1 MGRIYSN
8 SFFHYTQKY
17 DVLVEILKKGF
28 VGSYANEQFP
38 KSNGTIGHLYIP
50 MISFCDIPLSQLQY
64 IVYGNYAIGM
74 SRVWGND
81 QPLCPVSYF
90 PNNRRANFTKFIT
103 DCFDNFPKNALQ
115 YSKILGYVKPVKKFK
130 ENGYAPHRRRD
141 NYIEREWRKI
151 YLKDWLRNSDQYVSF
166 NEKNESPLLNHFIAR
181 FRPTQV
187 DMIIVESEED
197 RENHISKIQSLQQ
210 IGGYHNITDKDRLLL
225 ISKITTID
233 EIKKN
238 Y

>member
-17 DVLVEILKKGF
+17 DVLVAILKNGF
-28 VGSYANEQFP
+28 IGSYANEQFP
-38 KSNGTIGHLYIP
+38 KGDGTIGHLYIP

-81 QPLCPVSYF
+81 LPLCPVSYF
-90 PNNRRANFTKFIT
+90 PNNRRANFTKFIAG
-103 DCFDNFPKNALQ
+103 CFDNFQRNSSHN
-115 YSKILGYVKPVKKFK
+115 SKILGYVKPVKKFK
-130 ENGYAPHRRRD
+130 ENGYATYRRKD

-151 YLKDWLRNSDQYVSF
+151 YLKDWLENSEQYVSF
-166 NEKNESPLLNHFIAR
+166 KEKNEGPLLNHFIAR
-181 FRPTQV
+181 FRPSQV
-187 DMIIVESEED
+187 DMIVVDSEVD
-197 RENHISKIQSLQQ
+197 RENLIFEIKSLKQ
-210 IGGYHNITDKDRLLL
+210 IGGHHNIAEKDRLLL

>member
-17 DVLVEILKKGF
+17 DVLVKILENGF
-28 VGSYANEQFP
+28 IGSYANEQFP
-38 KSNGTIGHLYIP
+38 TNNGTIGHLYIP

-74 SRVWGND
+74 SREWGNTL
-81 QPLCPVSYF
+81 PLCPVSYF
-90 PNNRRANFTKFIT
+90 PNNRKAHFTKFVAN
-103 DCFDNFPKNALQ
+103 CFDNFKRNVAQ
-115 YSKILGYVKPVKKFK
+115 YSKILGYVKPVRKLTEK
-130 ENGYAPHRRRD
+130 GYATHRRKD

-151 YLKDWLRNSDQYVSF
+151 YLKDWLNSLTQYESF
-166 NEKNESPLLNHFIAR
+166 KDKNGSALLKHFIAR
-181 FRPTQV
+181 FRAPQV
-187 DMIIVESEED
+187 DMIVVKSEVE
-197 RENHISKIQSLQQ
+197 RENLIAVINSLKK
-210 IGGYHNITDKDRLLL
+210 IGGHPNIRSKDKMLL
-225 ISKITTID
+225 ISKISTID

>member
-17 DVLVEILKKGF
+17 DVLVEILKNGF

-38 KSNGTIGHLYIP
+38 KNDGTIGHLYIP
-50 MISFCDIPLSQLQY
+50 MISFCDIPLSRLQY

-81 QPLCPVSYF
+81 LPLCPVSYF
-90 PNNRRANFTKFIT
+90 PNNRRANLTRFIT
-103 DCFDNFPKNALQ
+103 HCFDDFHSNNSLYA
-115 YSKILGYVKPVKKFK
+115 KILGYVKPVKKYK
-130 ENGYAPHRRRD
+130 ENGYAVGRRKD

-151 YLKDWLRNSDQYVSF
+151 YLKDWIEGPERYASF
-166 NEKNESPLLNHFIAR
+166 KKKHDTSLLNHFRAR
-181 FRPTQV
+181 FLPSQV
-187 DMIIVESEED
+187 DMIVVESEVD
-197 RENHISKIQSLQQ
+197 RENLITIINSLQL
-210 IGGYHNITDKDRLLL
+210 IGGYANVGTKDRLHL

>member
-17 DVLVEILKKGF
+17 DVLVDILKNGF
-28 VGSYANEQFP
+28 IGSYANEQFP

-81 QPLCPVSYF
+81 LPLCPVSYF
-90 PNNRRANFTKFIT
+90 PNNRRANLTRFIAH
-103 DCFDNFPKNALQ
+103 CFDDFHSGNSLYA
-115 YSKILGYVKPVKKFK
+115 KILGYVKPIRKYK
-130 ENGYAPHRRRD
+130 ENGYAIGRRKD

-151 YLKDWLRNSDQYVSF
+151 YLKEWIEGPEQYASF
-166 NEKNESPLLNHFIAR
+166 KKKHSNPLLNHFRAR
-181 FRPTQV
+181 FLPSQV
-187 DMIIVESEED
+187 DMIVVESEVD
-197 RENHISKIQSLQQ
+197 RENLITIINSLQQ
-210 IGGYHNITDKDRLLL
+210 IGGYANIGTKDRLHL

>member
-8 SFFHYTQKY
+8 SFFHYTKKY
-17 DVLVEILKKGF
+17 DVLVKILEQGF
-28 VGSYANEQFP
+28 IGAYANEQYP
-38 KSNGTIGHLYIP
+38 KNNGTLGHLYIP

-74 SRVWGND
+74 SRGWGNTL
-81 QPLCPVSYF
+81 PLCPVSYF
-90 PNNRRANFTKFIT
+90 PNSRRANFTRFIT
-103 DCFDNFPKNALQ
+103 HCFDDFHANKSLYA
-115 YSKILGYVKPVKKFK
+115 KILGYVKPVNKYK
-130 ENGYAPHRRRD
+130 ENGYAVGLRKD

-151 YLKDWLRNSDQYVSF
+151 YLKEWLESAEQYASF
-166 NEKNESPLLNHFIAR
+166 QEKTGGKLLNHFIAK
-181 FRPTQV
+181 FHSSQV
-187 DMIIVESEED
+187 DMIVVKNEFD
-197 RENHISKIQSLQQ
+197 RENLITTINSLQQ
-210 IGGYHNITDKDRLLL
+210 IGGCANVGTKDRLLL

>member
-8 SFFHYTQKY
+8 SFFHYTKKH
-17 DVLVEILKKGF
+17 DVLVKILEHGF

-38 KSNGTIGHLYIP
+38 KNNGTIGHLFIP

-74 SRVWGND
+74 SRGWGNNL
-81 QPLCPVSYF
+81 PLCPVSYF
-90 PNNRRANFTKFIT
+90 PNNRRANLTRFIT
-103 DCFDNFPKNALQ
+103 HCFDNFHNNNSLYA
-115 YSKILGYVKPVKKFK
+115 KILGYVKPIRKYK
-130 ENGYAPHRRRD
+130 ENGYAVGRRKD

-151 YLKDWLRNSDQYVSF
+151 YLKEWIEDPEQYASF
-166 NEKNESPLLNHFIAR
+166 KKKHDSPLLNRFIAR
-181 FRPTQV
+181 FRPCDV
-187 DMIIVESEED
+187 DMIVVENEVD
-197 RENHISKIQSLQQ
+197 RENLITTINSLQQ
-210 IGGYHNITDKDRLLL
+210 IGGYANVGTKERLLL

>member
-17 DVLVEILKKGF
+17 EVLVGILENGF
-28 VGSYANEQFP
+28 IGSYANEQYP
-38 KSNGTIGHLYIP
+38 KANGAIGHLYIP
-50 MISFCDIPLSQLQY
+50 MISFCDIPLSQLQH

-74 SRVWGND
+74 SRLWGNEL
-81 QPLCPVSYF
+81 PLCPVSYY
-90 PNNRRANFTKFIT
+90 PNKRSANITRFIT
-103 DCFDNFPKNALQ
+103 DCFDKFKNNSSL
-115 YSKILGYVKPVKKFK
+115 YTKLLGYVKPVRKYR
-130 ENGYAPHRRRD
+130 ETGYAKQRRRD

-151 YLKDWLRNSDQYVSF
+151 YQKKWIESKDQYF
-166 NEKNESPLLNHFIAR
+166 AFKEKNGDSLLNQFISR
-181 FRPTQV
+181 FHPSQV
-187 DMIIVESEED
+187 DMIVVKSDVD
-197 RENHISKIQSLQQ
+197 RGDLISKINSLQQ
-210 IGGYHNITDKDRLLL
+210 IGGYSDISKKEKLLL